1 MADLFRGKV
10 ALITGASS
18 GIGRVSA
25 QFFAREGAKVVVAA
39 DKNIKGGEETA
50 ALIKADGGEAFF
62 VRCDVSRDLEVK
74 NMIDQCVQTFG
85 RLDYAFNNAGVGG
98 DGKRMLMYDLI
109 NLPEED
115 WHRVIDVNLTGAW
128 LCLKY
133 EVMQMVKQKYGSI
146 VFTGSVGALRA
157 APGLGAYSASKH
169 GLVGLTK
176 TAAREFAP
184 YGIRV
189 NMICP
194 GLTRNTLLFENL
206 TATTPEMAEETLKE
220 IPMTRLGT
228 PEDMAKAVIWLC
240 SDASSYVTGH
250 ALPVE
255 GGWIA

>member
-1 MADLFRGKV
+1 MANQFSGKV
-10 ALITGASS
+10 ALVTGASS

-25 QFFAREGAKVVVAA
+25 QFFAREGAKVVIAA

-50 ALIKADGGEAFF
+50 ALIKAGGGEAFF
-62 VRCDVSRDLEVK
+62 VKCDVSKTSEVK
-74 NMIDQCVQTFG
+74 DMVDQCVQTYG

-98 DGKRMLMYDLI
+98 DGKRMLIYDLI

-115 WHRVIDVNLTGAW
+115 WHRVIDVNLTGAY

-133 EVMQMVKQKYGSI
+133 EVMQMMKQKSGSI
-146 VFTGSVGALRA
+146 VFTGSVGALKG

-184 YGIRV
+184 YGIRI

-194 GLTRNTLLFENL
+194 GITKNTLLFENL
-206 TATTPEMAEETLKE
+206 SSTTPELTEESLKE
-220 IPMTRLGT
+220 IPMRRMGT

-240 SDASSYVTGH
+240 SDESSYITGH

-255 GGWIA
+255 GGWIT